1 MFNLNPIDVLK
12 QRKLK
17 STPPHFVKMQINE
30 AEVFNGIEDWVK
42 TKLKGRYYM
51 LKRPGIDT
59 QGKLSS
65 STYIGFEDPKELTF
79 FMLACPQLRRN

>member
-17 STPPHFVKMQINE
+17 TAAPHFKKIHISE

-51 LKRPGIDT
+51 LRRPGIDS

-65 STYIGFEDPKELTF
+65 FTYIGFEDPKELTF

>member
-17 STPPHFVKMQINE
+17 IAPSHFAKMQINE
-30 AEVFNGIEDWVK
+30 AEVFNGVEEWVK
-42 TKLKGRYYM
+42 TKLKGRYYI
-51 LKRPGIDT
+51 LKRPGIDS

-65 STYIGFEDPKELTF
+65 STYIGFEDSKELTF